1 MVRYEEADDSL
12 VEVFLEILEERF
24 PAYGN
29 LKFKLIFDLKKRIK
43 QGKIMLASIETASE
57 KIKFFSKDAIAV
69 DGYDY
74 VLTVDKKAWE
84 LASDLDKKRIISH
97 ELRHVFINENGIPKV
112 IGHEIEDFYA
122 ELKLNED
129 DAEWARKLSTLV
141 VDVYEQE
148 RELAKASKKEIKR
161 GL

>member
-1 MVRYEEADDSL
+1 MNRYEDCNDEL
-12 VEVFLEILEERF
+12 VEVFLDLLESRF

-29 LKFKLIFDLKKRIK
+29 LKFKIIFDLKKRIK
-43 QGKIMLASIETASE
+43 QGKIVLASIELASE
-57 KIKFFSKDAIAV
+57 KIKFFSKDDVAV

-84 LASDLDKKRIISH
+84 LADEKDKRRIISH
-97 ELRHVFINENGIPKV
+97 ELRHVFINEKGAAKI

-129 DAEWARKLSTLV
+129 DPEWARKLTTIV
-141 VDVYEQE
+141 ADVYEQE
-148 RELAKASKKEIKR
+148 KELAKAAKAGKK
-161 GL
+161 GGF